1 MNAKI
6 IAFFLSF
13 CLLLCACSAPMEQS
27 SVQEESEQIQTA
39 VEFTDDLGR
48 TVTVENPQRVAVLLG
63 SFAQVWTLAG
73 GTVQASAD
81 DAWTDFQ
88 LDLPEDAVNLGGTKQ
103 LSLEKLL
110 AVQPDFIIASTNTK
124 QHIEWKETLEST
136 GIPVAYFDVADFGDY
151 LHMLKICIQITGRE
165 DLYQTYGLDVQQQID
180 AVLEQS
186 RLRLENSSAPTVL
199 SLRASASSIRAKN
212 SQDNVLGEMLLAL
225 GCVNI
230 ADSDDSLLENL
241 SMEHILQADPDF
253 IFIVPQGDDAE
264 GTQANLEQFLAENP
278 AWAQLSAVKN
288 NRVYQM
294 DKSLF
299 GFKPN
304 HRWGEAYE
312 QVEEILQ
319 NG

>member
-1 MNAKI
+1 
-6 IAFFLSF
+6 
-13 CLLLCACSAPMEQS
+13 
-27 SVQEESEQIQTA
+27 
-39 VEFTDDLGR
+39 
-48 TVTVENPQRVAVLLG
+48 
-63 SFAQVWTLAG
+63 
-73 GTVQASAD
+73 
-81 DAWTDFQ
+81 
-88 LDLPEDAVNLGGTKQ
+88 
-103 LSLEKLL
+103 
-110 AVQPDFIIASTNTK
+110 
-124 QHIEWKETLEST
+124 
-136 GIPVAYFDVADFGDY
+136 
-151 LHMLKICIQITGRE
+151 MLKICIQITGRE

-253 IFIVPQGDDAE
+253 IFIVPLGDDAE